1 MESSIGVDLRKVETD
16 SMLVAIEGEV
26 RLTINNEEKFQEFKR
41 NVKNKKQGIPIT
53 ITISFDMGWSKCSS
67 GNRYDFL
74 SGHALAIGVLTKSF
88 LIAIVSSKLCCLC
101 SLAESDN
108 QEPPNHCC
116 PKNYDGSSTLHKFV

>member
-26 RLTINNEEKFQEFKR
+26 ILTINNEEKFQEFKR
-41 NVKNKKQGIPIT
+41 NIKNKKQGIPIT
-53 ITISFDMGWSKCSS
+53 ITISFDIGWSKRSS
-67 GNRYDFL
+67 GNRYDSL
-74 SGHALAIGVLTKSF
+74 SGHDLAIGVLTKSF
-88 LIAIVSSKLCCLC
+88 LVAIVSSKLCHLY